1 MADMIAKLV
10 WQGGVR
16 FTGTNADGIETAI
29 DGDHRNAASPVEILL
44 EALGACSAIDVVLIL
59 EKMRMPAARLEVSLD
74 ADRHSPEPRY
84 LTRVRM
90 RFDVWGDGIQSEKVA
105 RAVWLSLVRYCSV
118 YNSLRSDLIVQ
129 PQFRLHASGAEA
141 SGEYDTVALGA
152 EPTNA

>member
-1 MADMIAKLV
+1 MADMTVRLV

-16 FTGTNADGIETAI
+16 FTGITDIGIETAI
-29 DGDHRNAASPVEILL
+29 DGDHRTAASPVEILL

-90 RFDVWGDGIQSEKVA
+90 RFDVWGDGIQSERVT
-105 RAVWLSLVRYCSV
+105 RAVQLSLVKYCSV

-129 PQFRLHASGAEA
+129 PQFRLHASGADA
-141 SGEYDTVALGA
+141 SGEYELVALDD
-152 EPTNA
+152 